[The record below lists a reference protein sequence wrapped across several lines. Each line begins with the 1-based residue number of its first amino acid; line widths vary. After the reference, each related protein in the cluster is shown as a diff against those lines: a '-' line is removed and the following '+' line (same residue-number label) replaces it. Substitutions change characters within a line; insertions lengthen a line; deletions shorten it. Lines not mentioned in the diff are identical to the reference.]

1 MEFLKKEMKI
11 HTLQDMDILC
21 TIQESNMI
29 YYLLVGKIITID
41 SENNFDSVNN
51 EIKRIKKLKNEGKRL
66 KI

>member
-1 MEFLKKEMKI
+1 MEFLQKEMKI

-41 SENNFDSVNN
+41 TETNFDLVNN
-51 EIKRIKKLKNEGKRL
+51 EVKRIKKL
-66 KI
+66 

>member
-41 SENNFDSVNN
+41 TETNFDLVNN
-51 EIKRIKKLKNEGKRL
+51 EVKRIKKL
-66 KI
+66 